1 MISNYIVRMFI
12 DCDIKIKQKGIRM
25 KNLQDLINISNQNA
39 VVILSI
45 ALVLFTGF
53 LMTRITKKFKL
64 PDVTAYLFTGILLGP
79 YVLNLIPDYV
89 VSGMDFITDI
99 ASAYI
104 AFGVGKYFKLDTLR
118 QNGKKMVL
126 ITLME
131 AFAAA
136 VLTFLVMY
144 FIFGLSLYFSLLVG
158 AIATATSSA
167 STMMTIRQYKA
178 KGEMVNTI
186 LEVIALDNVIAL
198 IAFSICSAVVS
209 QMEGSGNHT
218 VFSTFILP
226 VILNILVIVIGGVC
240 GYLLKWIIS
249 VKRTREHGL
258 ILINAVLFGVAGLC
272 ACLDVSPLL
281 ACMMMGMIYV
291 NIRKDK
297 KLFKDVNFFSGPIML
312 LFFFLSGMRLN
323 VPMLLTAGAIGLAY
337 FAVRIIGKYL
347 GARLGCKICGS
358 SVPVQKYLGLAL
370 IPQTGVSVGLAALG
384 QRLLPEEAGV
394 LLTTIILSSGILYE
408 IAGPA
413 CAKAALH
420 LAGAIPVP
428 ETDIKKTKKE
438 KKQPGNS

>member
-1 MISNYIVRMFI
+1 MNKSQ
-12 DCDIKIKQKGIRM
+12 DII
-25 KNLQDLINISNQNA
+25 NLPNQNA
-39 VVILSI
+39 AVILSI

-53 LMTRITKKFKL
+53 LMTRITKKCKL
-64 PDVTAYLFTGILLGP
+64 PDVTAYLFTGIILGP

-89 VSGMDFITDI
+89 VTGMDFITDI

-104 AFGVGKYFKLDTLR
+104 AFGVGKYFKLDMLR
-118 QNGKKMVL
+118 QNGKKMIF

-131 AFAAA
+131 ALMAA

-209 QMEGSGNHT
+209 QMEGGGTHS
-218 VFSTFILP
+218 VFETFVLP
-226 VILNILVIVIGGVC
+226 VLLNILVIVVGGVC
-240 GYLLKWIIS
+240 GYTLKWIIS

-281 ACMMMGMIYV
+281 ACMMMGMVYV

-323 VPMLLTAGAIGLAY
+323 VPMLMTAGAIGLAY
-337 FAVRIIGKYL
+337 FAVRIVGKYL
-347 GARLGCKICGS
+347 GARLGCKMCGS
-358 SVPVQKYLGLAL
+358 SIPVRKYLGLAL

-413 CAKAALH
+413 CAKAALY
-420 LAGAIPVP
+420 LSDTIP
-428 ETDIKKTKKE
+428 KE
-438 KKQPGNS
+438 NK

>member
-1 MISNYIVRMFI
+1 
-12 DCDIKIKQKGIRM
+12 M
-25 KNLQDLINISNQNA
+25 KFLQDLMNMPNQNA
-39 VVILSI
+39 AVIISI

-53 LMTRITKKFKL
+53 LMTRITKRCKL

-79 YVLNLIPDYV
+79 YVLNVIPDYV

-104 AFGVGKYFKLDTLR
+104 AFGVGKYFKVDTLR
-118 QNGKKMVL
+118 QTGRKMIF
-126 ITLME
+126 ITFME
-131 AFAAA
+131 AFMAA
-136 VLTFLVMY
+136 VLTFLVM
-144 FIFGLSLYFSLLVG
+144 FFVFDLSLYFSLLVA

-167 STMMTIRQYKA
+167 STMMTIRQYRA

-209 QMEGSGNHT
+209 QMEGSGTHT
-218 VFSTFILP
+218 VFETFVLP
-226 VILNILVIVIGGVC
+226 VLLNLLVIVVGGVC

-258 ILINAVLFGVAGLC
+258 ILINAVIFGIAGLC

-281 ACMMMGMIYV
+281 ACMMMGMVYV

-323 VPMLLTAGAIGLAY
+323 VPMLLTAGIIGLAY

-384 QRLLPEEAGV
+384 QRLLPEEAGIM
-394 LLTTIILSSGILYE
+394 LTTIILSSGILYE

-413 CAKAALH
+413 CAKAALY
-420 LAGAIPVP
+420 LSGAIST
-428 ETDIKKTKKE
+428 ETTKKNDA
-438 KKQPGNS
+438 KKK

>member
-1 MISNYIVRMFI
+1 MVFWNQLLERT
-12 DCDIKIKQKGIRM
+12 
-25 KNLQDLINISNQNA
+25 NQNA
-39 VVILSI
+39 VVILCI

-53 LMTRITKKFKL
+53 LMTRITKKCKL

-79 YVLNLIPDYV
+79 YVLNMIPDYV
-89 VSGMDFITDI
+89 ISGMDFITDI

-118 QNGKKMVL
+118 QNGKKMIF

-131 AFAAA
+131 AFTAA

-144 FIFGLSLYFSLLVG
+144 FIFDLSLYFSLLVA

-209 QMEGSGNHT
+209 QMEGSGTHNVFHT
-218 VFSTFILP
+218 FVLP
-226 VILNILVIVIGGVC
+226 VILNILVIIVGGIC

-249 VKRTREHGL
+249 VNRTREHGL
-258 ILINAVLFGVAGLC
+258 ILINAVIFGIAGLC
-272 ACLDVSPLL
+272 ACLSVSPLL
-281 ACMMMGMIYV
+281 ACMMMGMVYV

-323 VPMLLTAGAIGLAY
+323 IPMLLTAGAIGLGY
-337 FAVRIIGKYL
+337 FFVRIIGKYL
-347 GARLGCKICGS
+347 GARVGCKLCGS

-384 QRLLPEEAGV
+384 QRLLPEDAGI

-413 CAKAALH
+413 CAKGALF
-420 LAGAIPVP
+420 LSGAIA
-428 ETDIKKTKKE
+428 E
-438 KKQPGNS
+438 KK

>member
-1 MISNYIVRMFI
+1 
-12 DCDIKIKQKGIRM
+12 
-25 KNLQDLINISNQNA
+25 
-39 VVILSI
+39 
-45 ALVLFTGF
+45 
-53 LMTRITKKFKL
+53 
-64 PDVTAYLFTGILLGP
+64 VTAYLFTGIILGP

-131 AFAAA
+131 ALMAA

-144 FIFGLSLYFSLLVG
+144 FVFGLSLYFSLLVA

-209 QMEGSGNHT
+209 QMEGRGTHS
-218 VFSTFILP
+218 VFETFVLPIL
-226 VILNILVIVIGGVC
+226 LNILVIVVGGVC
-240 GYLLKWIIS
+240 GYTLKWIIS

-281 ACMMMGMIYV
+281 ACMMMGMVYV

-323 VPMLLTAGAIGLAY
+323 VPMLMTAGAIGLAY

-358 SVPVQKYLGLAL
+358 SIPVRKYLGLAL

-413 CAKAALH
+413 CAKAALY
-420 LAGAIPVP
+420 LSDTIP
-428 ETDIKKTKKE
+428 
-438 KKQPGNS
+438 KQESK

>member
-1 MISNYIVRMFI
+1 MN
-12 DCDIKIKQKGIRM
+12 
-25 KNLQDLINISNQNA
+25 NLQDLINLPNQNA
-39 VVILSI
+39 AVILSI

-53 LMTRITKKFKL
+53 MMTRITKKFKL
-64 PDVTAYLFTGILLGP
+64 PDVTAYLFTGIILGP

-89 VSGMDFITDI
+89 VTGMDFITDI

-104 AFGVGKYFKLDTLR
+104 AFGVGKYFKLDTVR
-118 QNGKKMVL
+118 QNGKKMIF
-126 ITLME
+126 ITIME
-131 AFAAA
+131 AFMAA

-144 FIFGLSLYFSLLVG
+144 FMFGLSLYFSLLVG

-167 STMMTIRQYKA
+167 STMMTIRQYTA

-209 QMEGSGNHT
+209 QMEGSGTHS
-218 VFSTFILP
+218 VFETFVLP
-226 VILNILVIVIGGVC
+226 VLLNILVIVVGGVC
-240 GYLLKWIIS
+240 GYTLKWIIS

-281 ACMMMGMIYV
+281 ACMMMGMVYV

-297 KLFKDVNFFSGPIML
+297 KLFKDVNFFSVPIML

-323 VPMLLTAGAIGLAY
+323 VPMLMTAGAIGLAY
-337 FAVRIIGKYL
+337 FAVRIVGKYL

-358 SVPVQKYLGLAL
+358 SIPVQKYLGLAL

-420 LAGAIPVP
+420 MSDTIP
-428 ETDIKKTKKE
+428 
-438 KKQPGNS
+438 KQESK

>member
-1 MISNYIVRMFI
+1 MNV
-12 DCDIKIKQKGIRM
+12 
-25 KNLQDLINISNQNA
+25 
-39 VVILSI
+39 
-45 ALVLFTGF
+45 
-53 LMTRITKKFKL
+53 
-64 PDVTAYLFTGILLGP
+64 
-79 YVLNLIPDYV
+79 IPDYV

-104 AFGVGKYFKLDTLR
+104 AFGVGKYFKVDTLR
-118 QNGKKMVL
+118 QTGRKMIF
-126 ITLME
+126 ITFME
-131 AFAAA
+131 AFMAA
-136 VLTFLVMY
+136 VLTFLVM
-144 FIFGLSLYFSLLVG
+144 FFVFDLSLYFSLLVA

-167 STMMTIRQYKA
+167 STMMTIRQYRA

-209 QMEGSGNHT
+209 QMEGSGTHT
-218 VFSTFILP
+218 VFETFVLP
-226 VILNILVIVIGGVC
+226 VLLNLLVIVVGGVC

-258 ILINAVLFGVAGLC
+258 ILINAVIFGIAGLC

-281 ACMMMGMIYV
+281 ACMMMGMVYV

-323 VPMLLTAGAIGLAY
+323 VPMLLTAGIIGLAY

-384 QRLLPEEAGV
+384 QRLLPEEAGIM
-394 LLTTIILSSGILYE
+394 LTTIILSSGILYE

-413 CAKAALH
+413 CAKAALY
-420 LAGAIPVP
+420 LSGAIST
-428 ETDIKKTKKE
+428 ETTKKNDA
-438 KKQPGNS
+438 KKK

>member
-1 MISNYIVRMFI
+1 
-12 DCDIKIKQKGIRM
+12 M
-25 KNLQDLINISNQNA
+25 KNLQDLMNMPNQNA
-39 VVILSI
+39 TVIISI

-53 LMTRITKKFKL
+53 LMTRITKKCKL

-104 AFGVGKYFKLDTLR
+104 AFGVGKYFKVDTLR
-118 QNGKKMVL
+118 QNGKRMIF

-131 AFAAA
+131 AFMAA
-136 VLTFLVMY
+136 VLTFLVM
-144 FIFGLSLYFSLLVG
+144 FFVFDLSLYFSLLVA

-167 STMMTIRQYKA
+167 STMMTIRQYRA

-209 QMEGSGNHT
+209 QMEGSGTHT
-218 VFSTFILP
+218 VFQTFVLP
-226 VILNILVIVIGGVC
+226 VVLNLMVIVVGGIC

-258 ILINAVLFGVAGLC
+258 ILINAVIFGIAGLC

-281 ACMMMGMIYV
+281 ACMMMGMVYV
-291 NIRKDK
+291 NIHKNK

-323 VPMLLTAGAIGLAY
+323 VPMLLTAGTIGLAY
-337 FAVRIIGKYL
+337 FVVRIIGKYI
-347 GARLGCKICGS
+347 GARLGCKLSGS

-384 QRLLPEEAGV
+384 QRLLPEEAGI

-420 LAGAIPVP
+420 LSGAIAH
-428 ETDIKKTKKE
+428 DAKMK
-438 KKQPGNS
+438 

>member
-1 MISNYIVRMFI
+1 MNFWKS
-12 DCDIKIKQKGIRM
+12 
-25 KNLQDLINISNQNA
+25 LINMTNQNA

-53 LMTRITKKFKL
+53 LMTRITKKCKL

-79 YVLNLIPDYV
+79 HVLNLIPDYV

-118 QNGKKMVL
+118 QNGKRMIF
-126 ITLME
+126 ITLCE
-131 AFAAA
+131 ALVAA
-136 VLTFLVMY
+136 VLTFLVM
-144 FIFGLSLYFSLLVG
+144 FFGFGLSLYFSLLVA

-167 STMMTIRQYKA
+167 STMMTIRQYRA

-186 LEVIALDNVIAL
+186 LEVVALDNVIAL

-209 QMEGSGNHT
+209 QMEGSGTHT
-218 VFSTFILP
+218 VFSTFVLP
-226 VILNILVIVIGGVC
+226 VLLNLLVIVVGGVC

-258 ILINAVLFGVAGLC
+258 ILINAVIFAIAGLC

-281 ACMMMGMIYV
+281 ACMMMGMVYV
-291 NIRKDK
+291 NIRRDK

-312 LFFFLSGMRLN
+312 LFFFLSGMKLN
-323 VPMLLTAGAIGLAY
+323 VPMLLTAGGIGLTY
-337 FAVRIIGKYL
+337 FIVRIVGKYA
-347 GARLGCKICGS
+347 GARLGCKLCGS
-358 SVPVQKYLGLAL
+358 SREVQKYLGLAL

-420 LAGAIPVP
+420 LSGAI
-428 ETDIKKTKKE
+428 
-438 KKQPGNS
+438 KKQEEKEELEKDK

>member
-1 MISNYIVRMFI
+1 M
-12 DCDIKIKQKGIRM
+12 KIF
-25 KNLQDLINISNQNA
+25 QDLMNMPNRNA
-39 VVILSI
+39 AVILSI

-53 LMTRITKKFKL
+53 LMTRITKKCKL

-79 YVLNLIPDYV
+79 YVLNLMPDYV

-118 QNGKKMVL
+118 QNGKKMIF
-126 ITLME
+126 ITLCE
-131 AFAAA
+131 ALMAA
-136 VLTFLVMY
+136 VLTFLVM
-144 FIFGLSLYFSLLVG
+144 FFLFDLSLYFSLLVA

-167 STMMTIRQYKA
+167 STMMTIRQYRA

-209 QMEGSGNHT
+209 QMEGSGTHS
-218 VFSTFILP
+218 VFETFVLP
-226 VILNILVIVIGGVC
+226 VLLNLLVIVVGGVC

-258 ILINAVLFGVAGLC
+258 ILINAVIFGIAGLC

-281 ACMMMGMIYV
+281 ACMMMGMVYV

-323 VPMLLTAGAIGLAY
+323 VPMLLTAGIIGLAY

-384 QRLLPEEAGV
+384 QRLLPEEAGIM
-394 LLTTIILSSGILYE
+394 LTTIVLSSGILYE

-420 LAGAIPVP
+420 LSGAIPAP
-428 ETDIKKTKKE
+428 EADVKKAKKE
-438 KKQPGNS
+438 KK